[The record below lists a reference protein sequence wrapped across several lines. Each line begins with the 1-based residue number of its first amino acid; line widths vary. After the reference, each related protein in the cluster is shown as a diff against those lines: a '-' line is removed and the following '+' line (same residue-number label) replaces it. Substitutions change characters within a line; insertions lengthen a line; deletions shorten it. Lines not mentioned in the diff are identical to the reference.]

1 MHGSLEGWLVVL
13 QSEKEED
20 EEEEED
26 DTVRWV
32 CRGVHRAT
40 PNRPALP
47 AYGDIAYKLPRSRA
61 QR

>member
-13 QSEKEED
+13 QSEREED
-20 EEEEED
+20 EEEEE

-32 CRGVHRAT
+32 CRGVHRAK
-40 PNRPALP
+40 PNCPALP
-47 AYGDIAYKLPRSRA
+47 AYGDIAYKLPRSTA

>member
-1 MHGSLEGWLVVL
+1 ML
-13 QSEKEED
+13 QSEREED
-20 EEEEED
+20 EEEEE

-32 CRGVHRAT
+32 CRGVHRAK

-47 AYGDIAYKLPRSRA
+47 AYGDIAYKLPRSTA